1 MTTIYLADDAP
12 HIDES
17 QVMDSVLLNLRKE
30 LRSDL
35 RGISDIVWSEYETKK
50 IESMQDSI
58 IVMKE

>member
-50 IESMQDSI
+50 
-58 IVMKE
+58 